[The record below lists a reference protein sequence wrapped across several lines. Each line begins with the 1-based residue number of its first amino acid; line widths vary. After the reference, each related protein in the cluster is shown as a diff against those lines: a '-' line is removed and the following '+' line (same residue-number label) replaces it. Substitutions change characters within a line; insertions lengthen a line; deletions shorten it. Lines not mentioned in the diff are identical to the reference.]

1 MLRFD
6 LTREISSVVV
16 RRKTGLKLDQLDR
29 VYSKAGTTCI
39 HDLAKSALREFDRT
53 SFRSKLFALYN
64 MNCKFIHVLDPR
76 MSSTCTQRTAAV
88 ISKVY
93 SGWAVSAVFFGA
105 TALAPDQ
112 PDCVPP
118 ETLLEKVIRSV
129 VIAWI
134 SAIAGA
140 IPLVALIGIC
150 QKAAIIPPRPR
161 LIFFWT
167 VLVSYFLL
175 CLMVICIFIAS
186 VSATGSEKWLISAL
200 TSVLQSTFLSP
211 MFLAFAMVLWLQ
223 HRGLEGVAAKD
234 FAKWHHSGELQAVR
248 VDHVMLPGSHRKT
261 CGHLPGRWEERCD
274 TAGDWRQLSVGCS
287 LHA

>member
-1 MLRFD
+1 MLRPN
-6 LTREISSVVV
+6 LTRKISSVVV

-29 VYSKAGTTCI
+29 VYSKSGTT
-39 HDLAKSALREFDRT
+39 DFDRT
-53 SFRSKLFALYN
+53 TFRSKLFSLYN
-64 MNCKFIHVLDPR
+64 MNCSFIQVLDPR

-93 SGWAVSAVFFGA
+93 SGWAVSAVFFGQ

-150 QKAAIIPPRPR
+150 QKAAIIPPTPR

-175 CLMVICIFIAS
+175 CLMVVCIFIAS
-186 VSATGSEKWLISAL
+186 VGAADSEKWFISAL

-211 MFLAFAMVLWLQ
+211 MLLAFAMVLWL
-223 HRGLEGVAAKD
+223 HRGGLEGTAAKD
-234 FAKWHHSGELQAVR
+234 FAKWQHSGELQAVR
-248 VDHVMLPGSHRKT
+248 VDRVLLPG
-261 CGHLPGRWEERCD
+261 GGRPR
-274 TAGDWRQLSVGCS
+274 RQLPARSRGG
-287 LHA
+287 AM